1 MYSEHIFGTR
11 NCTRNFIQTWLSRDF
26 FLLLF
31 PEAQVLGYFEA
42 YHSLSR
48 KLKEKGG
55 PLKSIYFTS
64 NYFFWGGFAL

>member
-55 PLKSIYFTS
+55 ALNSIYFTS
-64 NYFFWGGFAL
+64 NYFFWEGFVL